1 MLKASSFQQLENK
14 TNKTLQRVEFDVTSY
29 VPVSSISAKIS
40 TLEETPI
47 VEEEVE
53 LHMYLR
59 LLPFL
64 CSEIELVLVLN
75 LYTPALDKNLGL

>member
-1 MLKASSFQQLENK
+1 MYIKDVTFDESSMLKASSFQQLENK

-29 VPVSSISAKIS
+29 VPVSSISVKIS

-53 LHMYLR
+53 LNVYLR
-59 LLPFL
+59 LFAFSLFQ
-64 CSEIELVLVLN
+64 N
-75 LYTPALDKNLGL
+75 